1 MSLQDQIQP
10 FSEKF
15 GRTIHIAGV
24 TWRYYRLG
32 AGSPVFWLT
41 GGLRRAA
48 LGFDFMRRLAERH
61 TVISLDYPPV
71 QTIEAFLQAFDA
83 ILGAEGVERFTL
95 GGQSYG
101 GLLAQAYLARR
112 GAAVEQLIL
121 SSTGPAVFTRG
132 SRVELGLA
140 TALARL
146 LPEKRVKGILAGGLL
161 KAIVLPE
168 EQREEW
174 QSLIRSVV
182 EKELSR
188 ADVVSH
194 FAVPADL
201 LKSKAVDWAALRAWR
216 GRVVVLS
223 ASNDP
228 TQSKADFPR
237 YEALF
242 GRPVEVIS
250 LGELGHAAS
259 LVDAE
264 KFVALLEQVLMVNP
278 LDDQK

>member
-1 MSLQDQIQP
+1 MSLQDQIRQ
-10 FSEKF
+10 FSEQF
-15 GRTIHIAGV
+15 GKTIHIAGV

-32 AGSPVFWLT
+32 TGSPVFWLT

-48 LGFDFMRRLAERH
+48 LGFDFMQRLAEKH
-61 TVISLDYPPV
+61 TVIAPDYPPV
-71 QTIEAFLQAFDA
+71 QTIEAFLNAFDA
-83 ILGAEGVERFTL
+83 ILGAEGVEHFTL

-112 GAAVEQLIL
+112 GAAVERLIL
-121 SSTGPAVFTRG
+121 SSTGPVVFNRG
-132 SRVELGLA
+132 ARAGVGLA

-146 LPEKRVKGILAGGLL
+146 LPEKRVKAMLAGGLL
-161 KAIVLPE
+161 NAIALPE
-168 EQREEW
+168 EKREEW
-174 QSLIRSVV
+174 QAVIRAVV
-182 EKELSR
+182 ENELSR
-188 ADVVSH
+188 IDAISH

-201 LKSKAVDWAALRAWR
+201 LRSKTIDWTALHAWR

-228 TQSKADFPR
+228 TQSKVDFPR

-250 LGELGHAAS
+250 LGDLGHAAS

-264 KFVALLEQVLMVNP
+264 KFVALLEQVL
-278 LDDQK
+278 D

>member
-1 MSLQDQIQP
+1 MSLQDQIRQ
-10 FSEKF
+10 FSEQF
-15 GRTIHIAGV
+15 GKTIHIAGV
-24 TWRYYRLG
+24 EWRYYRLG

-61 TVISLDYPPV
+61 TVISTDYPPV
-71 QTIEAFLQAFDA
+71 QTLQACLDAFDG
-83 ILGAEGVERFTL
+83 ILGAEGIERFTL

-112 GAAVEQLIL
+112 GAAVERLIL
-121 SSTGPAVFTRG
+121 SSTGPVVFNRG
-132 SRVELGLA
+132 ARAGVGLA

-146 LPEKRVKGILAGGLL
+146 LPEKRVKGMLAGGLL

-174 QSLIRSVV
+174 QSVIRSVV

-188 ADVVSH
+188 ADVLSH

-201 LKSKAVDWAALRAWR
+201 LKSKAVDWTALRAWR

-228 TQSKADFPR
+228 TQSKVDFPR

-250 LGELGHAAS
+250 LGDLGHAAS

-264 KFVALLEQVLMVNP
+264 RFVALLESVL
-278 LDDQK
+278 DRAE

>member
-1 MSLQDQIQP
+1 MSLQDQIQQ
-10 FSEKF
+10 FSEQF
-15 GRTIHIAGV
+15 GKTIHIAGV
-24 TWRYYRLG
+24 EWRYYRLG

-48 LGFDFMRRLAERH
+48 LGFDFLRRLAERH

-112 GAAVEQLIL
+112 GAAVERLIL
-121 SSTGPAVFTRG
+121 SSTGPAVFNRG
-132 SRVELGLA
+132 ARAGVGLA

-146 LPEKRVKGILAGGLL
+146 LPEKRVKAMLAGGLL

-174 QSLIRSVV
+174 QSVIRSVV
-182 EKELSR
+182 ENELSR
-188 ADVVSH
+188 ADVLSH

-201 LKSKAVDWAALRAWR
+201 LKSKTVDWAALRAWR
-216 GRVVVLS
+216 GRVVVFS

-228 TQSKADFPR
+228 TQNKIDFPR

-242 GRPVEVIS
+242 GRPVEVVS

-264 KFVALLEQVLMVNP
+264 KFVALLEQVL
-278 LDDQK
+278 D